1 MRRRYQKGFTIIELM
16 VAVGLFLIVVSIA
29 AAVFVQSLRTQRQ
42 VVGLMAANDNASLT
56 LEQMT
61 REIRLASQFTST
73 CARLSFTNYFGE
85 AVSYELN
92 NDAIE
97 RNGRPLTA
105 SNVKVHYLCFTLQGE
120 TVADGLATRI
130 TIRLGVSAR
139 GGLED
144 FITRLQTTIS
154 SRVLDS

>member
-1 MRRRYQKGFTIIELM
+1 MNNRGFTIIELM

-29 AAVFVQSLRTQRQ
+29 AAVFVQSLRSQKQ
-42 VVGLMAANDNASLT
+42 VVALMAANDNASLT

-73 CARLSFTNYFGE
+73 CTRLSFTNYFGE

-105 SNVKVHYLCFTLQGE
+105 ANVKVHYLCFSLLGE
-120 TVADGLATRI
+120 TVGDGLATRV

-144 FITRLQTTIS
+144 FLTRLQTTVS
-154 SRVLDS
+154 SRVLDG